1 MAKQGKILEQLVK
14 AIQETIK
21 DSPNTIVSSN
31 VKLTDIN
38 GVQREI
44 DVLVETIVHQT
55 PIIIAFECKDYNR
68 PIAIKV
74 VDEFIS
80 KCADIPSINSRVI
93 VATKGFSEG
102 ARKKAKSHNIQLYT
116 FEDIPLCSLIAS
128 GTTYYGRPTYTPENV
143 YFRFKNITEGI
154 VRFIPRAYYSDTN
167 EEYETILTD
176 LVDECDNLLTPSQK
190 LKFAQLFF
198 ENKQQPFVQTIRFT
212 PNREIYFIDTEGQKL
227 IIDFIRISFTINFE
241 LEQGTVVKAKRW
253 RKGNI
258 DVIEHKF
265 NSTNSRVYVVCDT
278 SITNKCFIMDNDII
292 TPFEVQE
299 KSDNN
304 I

>member
-38 GVQREI
+38 EVQREI
-44 DVLVETIVHQT
+44 DVLVETIVNQM
-55 PIIIAFECKDYNR
+55 PIKIAFECKDYNR
-68 PIAIKV
+68 PVDIKI
-74 VDEFIS
+74 VDGFIS
-80 KCADIPSINSRVI
+80 KCADIPSINSKVI

-102 ARKKAKSHNIQLYT
+102 ARKKAKGHNIQLYT
-116 FEDIPLCSLIAS
+116 FEDIPLCSLIAT
-128 GTTYYGRPTYTPENV
+128 GTTYYGHPTYIPENV
-143 YFRFKNITEGI
+143 YFRFKNITKGKD
-154 VRFIPRAYYSDTN
+154 RFIPRAYYSDTN

-176 LVDECDNLLTPSQK
+176 LVNECDNLLTPTQK

-198 ENKQQPFVQTIRFT
+198 ENKQQPFVQTIRFI

-241 LEQGTVVKAKRW
+241 LEQGTVVNAKRW
-253 RKGNI
+253 GQGNI

-265 NSTNSRVYVVCDT
+265 NSTNSSVYVVCDT

-299 KSDNN
+299 KCDNN

>member
-44 DVLVETIVHQT
+44 DVLVETIVHQM
-55 PIIIAFECKDYNR
+55 PIKIAFECKDYNR
-68 PIAIKV
+68 PVDIKI
-74 VDEFIS
+74 VDGFIS
-80 KCADIPSINSRVI
+80 KCADIPSINSKVI

-102 ARKKAKSHNIQLYT
+102 ARKKAKGHNIQLYT
-116 FEDIPLCSLIAS
+116 FEDIPLCSLIAT
-128 GTTYYGRPTYTPENV
+128 GTTYYGHPTYIPENV
-143 YFRFKNITEGI
+143 YFRFKNITKGKD
-154 VRFIPRAYYSDTN
+154 RFIPRAYYSDTN

-176 LVDECDNLLTPSQK
+176 LVNECDNLLTPTQK

-198 ENKQQPFVQTIRFT
+198 ENKQQPFVQTIRFI

-241 LEQGTVVKAKRW
+241 LEQGTVVNAKRW
-253 RKGNI
+253 GQGII

-265 NSTNSRVYVVCDT
+265 NSTNSSVYVVCDT

-299 KSDNN
+299 KNDNN